1 MVANALENNKSNHF
15 PNLCIQWCVG
25 QCITIHA
32 ETPMLIHALLALA
45 VTSSS
50 VPSSVVIIPAHV
62 RSADSTAPS
71 RRATFG
77 IAIAPVPDAFR
88 KLDYL
93 VPGEGTVIAQVQP
106 GSAADV
112 GSLKVGDMILAIDG
126 KRVDETSLFAAVRE
140 VSRGKA
146 FTVEFLRDGRW
157 RETSVTIE
165 R

>member
-1 MVANALENNKSNHF
+1 
-15 PNLCIQWCVG
+15 
-25 QCITIHA
+25 
-32 ETPMLIHALLALA
+32 MLIHALLALA

-50 VPSSVVIIPAHV
+50 LPSSVAIVPAHV

-77 IAIAPVPDAFR
+77 IAIAPVPDSFR

-93 VPGEGTVIAQVQP
+93 LPGEGTVIAQVQP

-112 GSLKVGDMILAIDG
+112 GALRAGDMILAIDG
-126 KRVDETSLFAAVRE
+126 KRVDETSLFATVRE
-140 VSRGKA
+140 VPRGQSFK
-146 FTVEFLRDGRW
+146 VEFLRDGRW
-157 RETSVTIE
+157 RETSVTIA